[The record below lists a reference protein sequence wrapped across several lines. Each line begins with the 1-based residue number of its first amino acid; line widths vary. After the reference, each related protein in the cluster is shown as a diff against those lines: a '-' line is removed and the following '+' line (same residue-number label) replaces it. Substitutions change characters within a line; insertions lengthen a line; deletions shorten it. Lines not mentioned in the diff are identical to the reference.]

1 MSENDNLDE
10 DSEDAES
17 EDSAFEKDVIRSEDD
32 EELND
37 SEEMRQ
43 KNKGIK
49 RQRIETNQNQNK
61 SGGVDSS
68 FIQRLASEHECCICC

>member
-43 KNKGIK
+43 INKGIK

-68 FIQRLASEHECCICC
+68 FI

>member
-17 EDSAFEKDVIRSEDD
+17 EDSAFEDKVIRSEDD

-43 KNKGIK
+43 INKGIK
-49 RQRIETNQNQNK
+49 RQRIETN
-61 SGGVDSS
+61 
-68 FIQRLASEHECCICC
+68 

>member
-17 EDSAFEKDVIRSEDD
+17 EDSAFEDKVIRSEDD

-43 KNKGIK
+43 INKGIK
-49 RQRIETNQNQNK
+49 R
-61 SGGVDSS
+61 
-68 FIQRLASEHECCICC
+68 

>member
-1 MSENDNLDE
+1 MSENDVLDE

-68 FIQRLASEHECCICC
+68 FI

>member
-43 KNKGIK
+43 INKGIK
-49 RQRIETNQNQNK
+49 RQRIETNENQNK

-68 FIQRLASEHECCICC
+68 FI

>member
-17 EDSAFEKDVIRSEDD
+17 EDSAFKEEVIRSEDD

-37 SEEMRQ
+37 SEEIRQ
-43 KNKGIK
+43 INKGIK
-49 RQRIETNQNQNK
+49 RQRLETNQNQNK

-68 FIQRLASEHECCICC
+68 FIQRLAGEHECCICC

>member
-17 EDSAFEKDVIRSEDD
+17 EDSAFKEEVIRSEDD

-43 KNKGIK
+43 INKGIK
-49 RQRIETNQNQNK
+49 RQRLETNENQNK

-68 FIQRLASEHECCICC
+68 FI

>member
-68 FIQRLASEHECCICC
+68 FI